1 MTREVRCPMPE
12 CRRRID
18 LDALPSEHVTEAQ
31 SCMHFIAAWGGER
44 PSMVESTIGG
54 LDGNREFLIRN
65 IRPGDYSASDID
77 PIRAEAEAAIAY
89 HGHVVEDVAVF
100 GDLFERNGMSR
111 ALSQLL
117 IGPDPIVGQSGG
129 ASMRRGR

>member
-1 MTREVRCPMPE
+1 MPE

-18 LDALPSEHVTEAQ
+18 VDALPASSVSEAE

-44 PSMVESTIGG
+44 ASMVESTVEG

-65 IRPGDYSASDID
+65 IRPADYGSTELD
-77 PIRAEAEAAIAY
+77 PVRADAEAAIRF
-89 HGHVVEDVAVF
+89 HGHVVDDAAVF

-111 ALSQLL
+111 ALAQLIL
-117 IGPDPIVGQSGG
+117 GPDPIVGGPGG
-129 ASMRRGR
+129 GSMRRGR

>member
-18 LDALPSEHVTEAQ
+18 LDTLPAGRVPEAA
-31 SCMHFIAAWGGER
+31 SCMHFIAAWGGGR
-44 PSMVESTIGG
+44 PSMVESTIEG

-65 IRPGDYSASDID
+65 IRPADYGAAELD
-77 PIRAEAEAAIAY
+77 PLRAEAEAAIRF
-89 HGHVVEDVAVF
+89 HGHVVDDVAAF

-111 ALSQLL
+111 ALAQLI
-117 IGPDPIVGQSGG
+117 IGPDPIVGGPGG
-129 ASMRRGR
+129 ASMGRGR